1 MKHVSI
7 SLALLLTAGCLSSV
21 DTGPTSN
28 NTNKDGGGTGPVD
41 ANADP
46 TTNTKINDTIT
57 YRDLASHPGCA
68 TEGLETRGAGEENG
82 AKSNNMKPYKP
93 AQIPGYRCA
102 AKEYPVTAED
112 KSKPIVLL
120 VHGNSSTPSD
130 WEAHPTGGTPMLS
143 ERLVAAGYKTFA
155 VDFRYDKVDDP
166 TGPDT
171 KTGNPAKNMD
181 HGWCTPIAQ
190 HFFESMFKAYPD
202 RQFAIVSFSLG
213 PTVVRDAL
221 RRLHRAGQYPYTR
234 IAHLVYA
241 AGAHHGVSS
250 FRAACGSNPTMRGKV
265 ACEMG
270 DRTAWTLTDFLRPL
284 NGEAGAADWEAPC
297 ADGKLA
303 FGQEACKGHAVK
315 YTTVTMA
322 DPKDG
327 TYQDEFV
334 SEAAARLNGAD
345 NKLVQLTD
353 IDTTN
358 YFYNGLFKS
367 HYGAVRSENGVKQI
381 LEALAR

>member
-1 MKHVSI
+1 MKLI
-7 SLALLLTAGCLSSV
+7 SVTAFALLTAGCLSSV
-21 DTGPTSN
+21 DTGPAPKD
-28 NTNKDGGGTGPVD
+28 NKDPGPTVQGD
-41 ANADP
+41 DPKTNAL
-46 TTNTKINDTIT
+46 INDVIP
-57 YRDLASHPGCA
+57 YRDLASHPGC
-68 TEGLETRGAGEENG
+68 TVEGLETRGAGEEMST
-82 AKSNNMKPYKP
+82 KSNNMKPYK
-93 AQIPGYRCA
+93 AATIPGYRCA
-102 AKEYPVTAED
+102 AKEYPVPSED

-130 WEAHPTGGTPMLS
+130 WEAHPVGGTPMIS

-202 RQFAIVSFSLG
+202 RKFAIISFSLG

-221 RRLHRAGQYPYTR
+221 RRLHKAGEFPYAR
-234 IAHLVYA
+234 LSHLVFA

-284 NGEAGAADWEAPC
+284 NGESGSADFETPC
-297 ADGKLA
+297 ADGDKA
-303 FGQEACKGHAVK
+303 FGQKGVCKGNAVK
-315 YTTVTMA
+315 YTTVTMS

-345 NKLVQLTD
+345 NKVVALTD

-358 YFYNGLFKS
+358 FFYNGLFKS
-367 HYGAVRSENGVKQI
+367 HYGAVRSENGAKTIV
-381 LEALAR
+381 EALSR